1 MIYSEI
7 AVQKF

>member
-7 AVQKF
+7 GRTS